1 MDLEIINLAK
11 NSFEINKLKV
21 GVNIEKLKKY
31 RKQFISNIE
40 VFLQAADKAVADKA
54 VADKA
59 VADKAAVFLD
69 ILKTKI
75 DGGVNHIM
83 ARYQNLILNFG
94 LINEEFLIPEGVV
107 IAGKTGSLTTDET
120 KSSVWCPLIFKAL
133 HLCNFPIPESMR
145 VHHDETINIQL
156 DVNANE
162 LKIIDN
168 WYYYAMLI
176 FIKPINIPDPSNP
189 IDIDDPI
196 ITNESKRFIDYLNSA
211 DANVNIDKQLID
223 SFKIN

>member
-11 NSFEINKLKV
+11 NSFEINKSKV
-21 GVNIEKLKKY
+21 GVNIEKLKKF

-40 VFLQAADKAVADKA
+40 VLIQAAVDKAAADKAAADKA
-54 VADKA
+54 E
-59 VADKAAVFLD
+59 VFLN

-75 DGGVNHIM
+75 DVGINHIM
-83 ARYQNLILNFG
+83 ARYQNLILSFG
-94 LINEEFLIPEGVV
+94 LINEVFLIPEGVV
-107 IAGKTGSLTTDET
+107 IAGKTGGLTRDET

-133 HLCNFPIPESMR
+133 YLCNFPIPEPMR
-145 VHHDETINIQL
+145 VHHDETINIEL

-162 LKIIDN
+162 LKNIDN

-196 ITNESKRFIDYLNSA
+196 ITNESKLFTDYLNSGVP
-211 DANVNIDKQLID
+211 NVNIDKQLID

>member
-1 MDLEIINLAK
+1 MDLQIINLAK
-11 NSFEINKLKV
+11 NSFEINKSKV
-21 GVNIEKLKKY
+21 GVNIDTLKKY

-40 VFLQAADKAVADKA
+40 VFLQAADKAAADKA
-54 VADKA
+54 I
-59 VADKAAVFLD
+59 ADKAAEDKAVIFVD

-75 DGGVNHIM
+75 DGGENHIM

-94 LINEEFLIPEGVV
+94 LINEKFLIPEGVV
-107 IAGKTGSLTTDET
+107 IAGKTGGLTTDET

-133 HLCNFPIPESMR
+133 YLCNFPIPEPMR

-156 DVNANE
+156 DVYANE
-162 LKIIDN
+162 LKNIDN

-196 ITNESKRFIDYLNSA
+196 ITNESKRFTDYLNSS